1 MWGAK
6 LEHKRSL
13 PCMCDEMSEQGDWW
27 HFKGSIN
34 CSQSHGAWLQ
44 HTQGVSP
51 PQLLGV
57 YGNLFLPLWN
67 RCSSK
72 VKILIPTPSWREKNC
87 LFQPGNLSFKCLIK
101 AVLFRWGRG
110 KCLSGI
116 CGNGCVFGH
125 ELTLVPPSTTGGE
138 MFSHHPLLAQWYQEQ
153 ESVQKGQEKHLLW
166 SFLFER
172 HSTGLIAKEREYYI
186 YWKKNAAPSFPSFSF
201 SERFESLD
209 IFYL

>member
-13 PCMCDEMSEQGDWW
+13 PCMCDENLSKEIGD
-27 HFKGSIN
+27 ILR
-34 CSQSHGAWLQ
+34 AALIA
-44 HTQGVSP
+44 VSP
-51 PQLLGV
+51 MGLDSSTHRECPLPKYWGSMGISPCPSGTDAVPRLKSWFLLQAGE
-57 YGNLFLPLWN
+57 
-67 RCSSK
+67 K
-72 VKILIPTPSWREKNC
+72 KNC
-87 LFQPGNLSFKCLIK
+87 LFQPGNLLFKCPIK

-201 SERFESLD
+201 SKWFESLD